1 MAIIIPVITPNYGAI
16 IAMQMAER
24 KRAADCSAWMPG
36 YLNDGASVEQ
46 MRYYAGCIN
55 LLYPAPYDNITSLW
69 IKAGILAAFIGVAV
83 GIWVMRQDDNFGL
96 LVSILLGAFFGSF
109 AGAFAVATVAA
120 IYYGAK
126 YLMS

>member
-1 MAIIIPVITPNYGAI
+1 MAIIIPVIIPNYGAI

-55 LLYPAPYDNITSLW
+55 LLYPAPHDNTTSLW
-69 IKAGILAAFIGVAV
+69 VKAGILAAFIGVAV
-83 GIWVMRQDDNFGL
+83 GIFAMRNYDDFWL
-96 LVSILLGAFFGSF
+96 PVRILVGAFFGGF
-109 AGAFAVATVAA
+109 AGAFAVANVAA
-120 IYYGAK
+120 VYYMAK
-126 YLMS
+126 FIIS